1 MGAAGLPLV
10 GREPV
15 TRVHVSAAL
24 EVGAV
29 VPLQSG
35 DAHHLGVVLRLG
47 PGAPLEAI
55 DRDGQRFAARLV
67 SGPPLSLEVGA
78 ALGPAGTD
86 PVAEL
91 EIWLPLL
98 KGGRSDDLVRQ
109 LTELGVSRI
118 VPWVGRR
125 SVARADAGKATQKLA
140 RWRAIAREACQ
151 QCGRTWA
158 PEILEPAGLP
168 DAGPGVFF
176 YEGGGDDARLALRT
190 AAGAGRLRVLT
201 GPEGGLDPVEVAGL
215 EALGWS
221 AAHLGPRIL
230 RADTAIV
237 CATTL
242 ALHALGE
249 GGF

>member
-1 MGAAGLPLV
+1 M
-10 GREPV
+10 
-15 TRVHVSAAL
+15 TRVHVAGAL

-29 VPLQSG
+29 VPLEAG

-55 DRDGQRFAARLV
+55 DGAGQRFAARLV
-67 SGPPLSLEVGA
+67 AGPPLGIEVGA
-78 ALGPAGTD
+78 ALEPAGTD
-86 PVAEL
+86 PAAEL

-98 KGGRSDDLVRQ
+98 KGGRADDLVRQ
-109 LTELGVSRI
+109 LTELGVARI
-118 VPWVGRR
+118 VPWTGRR
-125 SVARADAGKATQKLA
+125 SVARADAGKAGQKLA
-140 RWRAIAREACQ
+140 RWRSIAREACQ

-168 DAGPGVFF
+168 EVGPGVFF
-176 YEGGGDDARLALRT
+176 YEGGGVDARAALSEAVT
-190 AAGAGRLRVLT
+190 QGRLRVLT
-201 GPEGGLDPVEVAGL
+201 GPEGGLDPVEVAAL
-215 EALGWS
+215 ESLGWR

-230 RADTAIV
+230 RADTAIL

-249 GGF
+249 GGY